1 MTPPRLVGLLL
12 VLLGALGLLVLPATP
27 ALAHTE
33 RVGVSPAPGSS
44 TTGAVP
50 AVEIDFS
57 DEVLPGLARVVVRDA
72 RGRDHVAGRI
82 AVLGGRVSAR
92 LEDIGPGRYRVDY
105 RVVADDGH
113 PVTGSYR
120 FRVTAGAT
128 GTTGTTG
135 TTGATGEATA
145 GTATSAPG
153 APAPA
158 VEPAATGRTTGA
170 RYWGF
175 PALLVGV
182 LVLSASARWRLARRT
197 VRP

>member
-1 MTPPRLVGLLL
+1 MTPRRPVGLLL
-12 VLLGALGLLVLPATP
+12 VMLGALGLLVLPTAP

-33 RVGVSPAPGSS
+33 QVSVSPAPGSS
-44 TTGAVP
+44 TTGSVP

-57 DEVLPGLARVVVRDA
+57 DEVLPRLVRVVVRDA
-72 RGRDHVAGRI
+72 EGRDHVAGRI

-113 PVTGSYR
+113 PVTGTYR

-128 GTTGTTG
+128 D
-135 TTGATGEATA
+135 ATGEATA

-153 APAPA
+153 APASD
-158 VEPAATGRTTGA
+158 AAAADGRAAGA
-170 RYWGF
+170 RDLGF

-182 LVLSASARWRLARRT
+182 VVLSGAARWRVARRR

>member
-1 MTPPRLVGLLL
+1 MTSRRLVGLLL
-12 VLLGALGLLVLPATP
+12 GVLGLLVLPAAP

-33 RVGVSPAPGSS
+33 QVSVSPAPGSS
-44 TTGAVP
+44 TTGSVP

-72 RGRDHVAGRI
+72 RGRDHVAGRV

-92 LEDIGPGRYRVDY
+92 LDDIGPGRYRVDY

-120 FRVTAGAT
+120 FRVAAAPT
-128 GTTGTTG
+128 GGTV
-135 TTGATGEATA
+135 

-153 APAPA
+153 APTPP
-158 VEPAATGRTTGA
+158 VEAAAAGRSAGA
-170 RYWGF
+170 RNWGF

-182 LVLSASARWRLARRT
+182 VVLSGAARWRVARRR

>member
-1 MTPPRLVGLLL
+1 MTPRRLVGLLL
-12 VLLGALGLLVLPATP
+12 GMFGLLVLPAAP

-33 RVGVSPAPGSS
+33 QVSVSPAPGSS
-44 TTGAVP
+44 TTGSVP

-72 RGRDHVAGRI
+72 RGHDHVAGRI

-113 PVTGSYR
+113 PVTGTYR
-120 FRVTAGAT
+120 FRVAAAAST
-128 GTTGTTG
+128 GG
-135 TTGATGEATA
+135 TGEATA

-153 APAPA
+153 APTPP
-158 VEPAATGRTTGA
+158 VEAAAARRAAGA
-170 RYWGF
+170 RDWEF
-175 PALLVGV
+175 PALLVGAV
-182 LVLSASARWRLARRT
+182 VLSGAARWRLARRR

>member
-1 MTPPRLVGLLL
+1 MTSRRLVGLLL
-12 VLLGALGLLVLPATP
+12 GVLGLLVLPAAP

-33 RVGVSPAPGSS
+33 QVSVSPAPGSS
-44 TTGAVP
+44 TTGSVP

-57 DEVLPGLARVVVRDA
+57 DEVLPGLACVVVRDA
-72 RGRDHVAGRI
+72 RGRDHVAGRV

-120 FRVTAGAT
+120 FRVAAAPT
-128 GTTGTTG
+128 GGTGG
-135 TTGATGEATA
+135 PGGATA
-145 GTATSAPG
+145 GTATSPTPPVA
-153 APAPA
+153 AA
-158 VEPAATGRTTGA
+158 VAGRSADA
-170 RYWGF
+170 RNWGF

-182 LVLSASARWRLARRT
+182 VVLSGAARWRVARRR

>member
-1 MTPPRLVGLLL
+1 MTQPRLVGLLL
-12 VLLGALGLLVLPATP
+12 VMLGALGLLVLPAAP

-33 RVGVSPAPGSS
+33 QVGVSPAPGSS
-44 TTGAVP
+44 TTGTVP

-92 LEDIGPGRYRVDY
+92 LEDIAPGRYRVDY

-135 TTGATGEATA
+135 EATS
-145 GTATSAPG
+145 GTATP
-153 APAPA
+153 PAPA
-158 VEPAATGRTTGA
+158 VEPAATGA
-170 RYWGF
+170 RHWGY

>member
-1 MTPPRLVGLLL
+1 MTSRRLVGLLL
-12 VLLGALGLLVLPATP
+12 GVLGLLVLPAAP

-33 RVGVSPAPGSS
+33 QVSVSPAPGSS
-44 TTGAVP
+44 TTGSVP

-113 PVTGSYR
+113 PVTGGYR
-120 FRVTAGAT
+120 FRVTAAPT
-128 GTTGTTG
+128 GGTGGTG
-135 TTGATGEATA
+135 DAADGTPTPPVEAAAA
-145 GTATSAPG
+145 GR
-153 APAPA
+153 
-158 VEPAATGRTTGA
+158 AAGA
-170 RYWGF
+170 RDWGF

-182 LVLSASARWRLARRT
+182 VVLSGAARWRVARRRG
-197 VRP
+197 RP

>member
-44 TTGAVP
+44 TTGTVP

-135 TTGATGEATA
+135 GATA
-145 GTATSAPG
+145 GTATS
-153 APAPA
+153 PAPA
-158 VEPAATGRTTGA
+158 VEPAATGRATGRATGA
-170 RYWGF
+170 RHWGF

>member
-1 MTPPRLVGLLL
+1 MTPRRLAGPLL
-12 VLLGALGLLVLPATP
+12 VMLGALGLLVLPAAP

-33 RVGVSPAPGSS
+33 QVSVSPAPGSS
-44 TTGAVP
+44 TTGSVP

-57 DEVLPGLARVVVRDA
+57 DEVLPRLVRVVVRDA
-72 RGRDHVAGRI
+72 EGRDHVAGRI

-128 GTTGTTG
+128 D
-135 TTGATGEATA
+135 ATGEATA
-145 GTATSAPG
+145 GTATSVPG

-158 VEPAATGRTTGA
+158 VETAAAGRAAGA
-170 RYWGF
+170 RDWGF

-182 LVLSASARWRLARRT
+182 LVLTGSARWRVARRR

>member
-1 MTPPRLVGLLL
+1 MTPRRLVGLLL
-12 VLLGALGLLVLPATP
+12 GTFGLLVLPAAP

-33 RVGVSPAPGSS
+33 QVSVSPAPGSS
-44 TTGAVP
+44 TTGSVP
-50 AVEIDFS
+50 AVETDS
-57 DEVLPGLARVVVRDA
+57 ADEVLPGLARVVVRDA
-72 RGRDHVAGRI
+72 RGRNHVAGRI
-82 AVLGGRVSAR
+82 AVLAGRVSAR

-120 FRVTAGAT
+120 FRVTAAPT
-128 GTTGTTG
+128 GG
-135 TTGATGEATA
+135 TA

-153 APAPA
+153 APAS
-158 VEPAATGRTTGA
+158 VEAAADGRAAGA
-170 RYWGF
+170 RDWGF

-182 LVLSASARWRLARRT
+182 VVLSGAARWRVARRR

>member
-1 MTPPRLVGLLL
+1 MTPRRLVGLLL
-12 VLLGALGLLVLPATP
+12 GTLGLLVLPAAP

-33 RVGVSPAPGSS
+33 QVSVSPTAGSS
-44 TTGAVP
+44 TTGSVP

-72 RGRDHVAGRI
+72 RGRDHVAGRV

-113 PVTGSYR
+113 PVTGTYR
-120 FRVTAGAT
+120 FRVTAAPAGGT
-128 GTTGTTG
+128 GG
-135 TTGATGEATA
+135 TGEATVGA
-145 GTATSAPG
+145 ATAPTP
-153 APAPA
+153 P
-158 VEPAATGRTTGA
+158 VEAAADGPAAGA
-170 RYWGF
+170 RDWGF

-182 LVLSASARWRLARRT
+182 VVLSGAARWRVARRR
-197 VRP
+197 VLP

>member
-1 MTPPRLVGLLL
+1 MTPRRLVGLLL
-12 VLLGALGLLVLPATP
+12 GVLGMLVLPAAP

-33 RVGVSPAPGSS
+33 QVSVSPAPGSS
-44 TTGAVP
+44 TTGSVP

-72 RGRDHVAGRI
+72 RGHDHVAGRI

-113 PVTGSYR
+113 PVTGTYR
-120 FRVTAGAT
+120 FRVTAAPT
-128 GTTGTTG
+128 DGTAGTD
-135 TTGATGEATA
+135 EAAA

-153 APAPA
+153 APTPP
-158 VEPAATGRTTGA
+158 VEAAAAGRSAGA
-170 RYWGF
+170 RDWGF

-182 LVLSASARWRLARRT
+182 VVLSGAARWRVARRR